1 MKGIAQY
8 NRYTSSQASQ
18 WGLVCLSGSTFLIYY
33 LQMISWS
40 FMGQIL
46 IKFIPFEHYLFAFE
60 VVYGLKVNLAKSVL
74 VLVGT
79 VGNVDALA
87 SVLGCGTAS

>member
-1 MKGIAQY
+1 
-8 NRYTSSQASQ
+8 
-18 WGLVCLSGSTFLIYY
+18 
-33 LQMISWS
+33 MIPWS
-40 FMGQIL
+40 FMGRIL

-79 VGNVDALA
+79 VGNVGALA
-87 SVLGCGTAS
+87 SVLG